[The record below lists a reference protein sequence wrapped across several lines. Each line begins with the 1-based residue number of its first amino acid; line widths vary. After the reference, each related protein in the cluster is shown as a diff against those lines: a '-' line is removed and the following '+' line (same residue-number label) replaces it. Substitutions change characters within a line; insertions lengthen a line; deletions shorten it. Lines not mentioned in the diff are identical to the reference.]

1 MAKTPVKQGASPE
14 FNCKAAFHIK
24 APEKATVVAQVYA
37 KMPEGTKDQLLG
49 RSLNLPLKEGGKM
62 YTSQLGQ

>member
-24 APEKATVVAQVYA
+24 APEKATVVAQVSVFTA
-37 KMPEGTKDQLLG
+37 GKSLL
-49 RSLNLPLKEGGKM
+49 LTAEIIFL
-62 YTSQLGQ
+62 